1 MQSNKINSYVNKKLK
16 EISKNNQLRKI
27 HDVQR
32 KPKNQITINGKNAI
46 SFSCNDYLGLSLN
59 RSVIKAAEVATKKF
73 GVGAGASRLVTGNNY
88 LYSLLI
94 SFN

>member
-16 EISKNNQLRKI
+16 EISRNNQLRKI

-59 RSVIKAAEVATKKF
+59 RSVIKASEVATKNM
-73 GVGAGASRLVTGNNY
+73 A
-88 LYSLLI
+88 
-94 SFN
+94 